1 MGKPYHPINS
11 IINKMKVMKVKPNV
25 IPCPNAP
32 KKRHVQ
38 VFNYGNNKWNFIK
51 TKPSPME
58 ILKIYRENMNP

>member
-1 MGKPYHPINS
+1 
-11 IINKMKVMKVKPNV
+11 MKVMKVKPNV